1 MINNLFYKEREA
13 KIYNFILLKQE
24 QILIHKKINLK
35 VYKTK
40 KESQMI
46 PFLLQICEK
55 TTYFFS
61 KNLLNSS
68 NVMSVFAKLTLD
80 FNNST
85 ILCSAA
91 RSAAFLA
98 PSLFFNMSCT

>member
-46 PFLLQICEK
+46 PFCYKYVKKQLISSQRIC
-55 TTYFFS
+55 
-61 KNLLNSS
+61 
-68 NVMSVFAKLTLD
+68 
-80 FNNST
+80 
-85 ILCSAA
+85 
-91 RSAAFLA
+91 
-98 PSLFFNMSCT
+98 